1 MQRVVRNPD
10 LIVLIV
16 AIAPWLMAVAMLYQ
30 LQVVR
35 AGAFRQSV
43 QKIEDGQ
50 FRAFAPRRGQ
60 IYVQD
65 KYGVRYP
72 VAISLRRYHL
82 YFNLKRSQNTT
93 AELAAIRQVLPRAV
107 LPAGAAG
114 AVPIARDLD
123 DLEREAVERLQ
134 LESIFFE
141 EHFQRTYPEGRFL
154 STVIGFAA
162 RNDQGALEGRYG
174 LEREYERIIGGEAGY
189 QFGLDKVQAPQNGS
203 DLVLNIDYF
212 VQKEAERILRN
223 AVKEFEASSGLIV
236 VARPTGQVIALAEA
250 PSFDPN
256 RFNEIRDYR
265 TFSTR
270 FVQNYE
276 PGSVMKVLT
285 YLSAIEHG
293 VFNEQAT
300 YNDTGAVTIDR
311 WKIENFDHKGR
322 GQVTLAEALEQS
334 LNTGAIYVERLIG
347 HPGFLATLRKF
358 RLDQSP
364 EIDLPNRTA
373 GNLRNLFS
381 SDVRDVNFATA
392 SFGHGISISPAH
404 LVTAVNAIANGGTE
418 TSLRLVAETVS
429 GDRSRQERPRTIDRI
444 IKPATLPRI
453 NALLERVVLNGSGK
467 IIRTKGFRLGGKTG
481 SAFIPFEDKRGY
493 SEEVINTFF
502 VIFPLSQPEFT
513 MLVRIDRPNGG
524 LARVTTVPPGKEL
537 FDFLVNYYNIQ
548 PDNPTELAAQK
559 LQ

>member
-1 MQRVVRNPD
+1 MHRVVRNPD
-10 LIVLIV
+10 LVVLVV
-16 AIAPWLMAVAMLYQ
+16 AIAPWLVAVAMLYQ
-30 LQVVR
+30 LQIVR

-43 QKIEDGQ
+43 QKIEDSQ

-72 VAISLRRYHL
+72 VAVSLRRYDL
-82 YFNLKRSQNTT
+82 YFNLKRSQNETNEF
-93 AELAAIRQVLPRAV
+93 AVIQRAIPRAV
-107 LPAGAAG
+107 LPSG
-114 AVPIARDLD
+114 AVSSVLIARDLD
-123 DLEREAVERLQ
+123 DTEREAVEQLH

-141 EHFQRTYPEGRFL
+141 EHFQRAYPEGRFL
-154 STVIGFAA
+154 SSVIGFAA
-162 RNDQGALEGRYG
+162 RNDQGALVGRYG
-174 LEREYERIIGGEAGY
+174 LEREYEQILGGEEGY
-189 QFGLDKVQAPQNGS
+189 QFSLDKVQAPQNGS
-203 DLVLNIDYF
+203 DIVLNIDYF

-223 AVKEFEASSGLIV
+223 AVKKFGASSGMIV
-236 VARPTGQVIALAEA
+236 VARPTGQIIALAED

-256 RFNEIRDYR
+256 RFNEMHDYR

-270 FVQNYE
+270 FIQNYE
-276 PGSVMKVLT
+276 PGSVMKAIT

-300 YNDTGAVTIDR
+300 YNDTGAVVINGWR
-311 WKIENFDHKGR
+311 IENFDHKGR
-322 GQVTLAEALEQS
+322 GRVTLAEALEQS

-358 RLDQSP
+358 RFDQPP
-364 EIDLPNRTA
+364 EVDLPNRTP

-404 LVTAVNAIANGGTE
+404 LVAAINAIANGGNE
-418 TSLRLVAETVS
+418 MSLRLVAGTIN
-429 GDRSRQERPRTIDRI
+429 GDQLQEERPVTIDRVVS
-444 IKPATLPRI
+444 PATLPRI
-453 NALLERVVLNGSGK
+453 TALLERVVLNGSGK
-467 IIRTKGFRLGGKTG
+467 LIRTPGFRLGGKTG

-493 SEEVINTFF
+493 SDQVINTFL
-502 VIFPLSQPEFT
+502 VIFPLSHPEFM
-513 MLVRIDRPNGG
+513 MLVRIDRPSG
-524 LARVTTVPPGKEL
+524 LAGVTTVPPAKEL

-559 LQ
+559 L